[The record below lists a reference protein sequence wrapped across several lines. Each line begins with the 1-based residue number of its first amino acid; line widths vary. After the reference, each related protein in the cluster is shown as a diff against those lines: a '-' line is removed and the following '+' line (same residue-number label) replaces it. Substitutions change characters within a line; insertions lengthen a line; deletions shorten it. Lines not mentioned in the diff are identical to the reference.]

1 MSPST
6 DWAYKRMERIKKAI
20 ELARLQREGTR
31 DRLYTKPAPV
41 EEVISETGVNYTQT
55 RQIPV
60 DHNVLRANR
69 VTTSVQNDAAAIA
82 YKMLRTQVLKRMRE
96 HGWNTLALTGVGPGE
111 GKTLTAINLAINL
124 ASEVN
129 YTVLLVDLDLK
140 RPSIHK
146 YFGIMP
152 EWGLSD
158 YFQESMPL
166 NQILI
171 NPGIDGLVIL
181 PNSKPIQN
189 SSEML
194 SSSQMGKLVKELK
207 TRYPS
212 RFVLFDLPALLTT
225 DDALAFS
232 SYVDALLF
240 VVEEGKTRKEDLVEA
255 MEILRG
261 VNVLGTVLNKA

>member
-1 MSPST
+1 L
-6 DWAYKRMERIKKAI
+6 RR
-20 ELARLQREGTR
+20 R
-31 DRLYTKPAPV
+31 
-41 EEVISETGVNYTQT
+41 GVTYTQT
-55 RQIPV
+55 RSLPV
-60 DHNVLRANR
+60 DPRVLLENR
-69 VTTSVQNDAAAIA
+69 VITSGESNAAAIA

-140 RPSIHK
+140 RPSIHT
-146 YFGIMP
+146 YFGMTP
-152 EWGLSD
+152 ERGLSD
-158 YFQESMPL
+158 YLLDGAPL
-166 NQILI
+166 EQILI
-171 NPGIDGLVIL
+171 NPSVDGLVIL

-194 SSSQMGKLVKELK
+194 SSSRMGKLVEELK

-212 RFVLFDLPALLTT
+212 RFVLFDLPALLVT

-232 SYVDALLF
+232 PYVDALLF

-261 VNVLGTVLNKA
+261 VNILGTVLNKAEMVNKVYY

>member
-1 MSPST
+1 
-6 DWAYKRMERIKKAI
+6 MERIKKAI
-20 ELARLQREGTR
+20 ELARLERGATR
-31 DRLYTKPAPV
+31 ASIATAAAPV
-41 EEVISETGVNYTQT
+41 EEIIAESGVNYTQT

-60 DHNVLRANR
+60 DPNVLRANR
-69 VTTSVQNDAAAIA
+69 VTTSLQSDKAAIA

-96 HGWNTLALTGVGPGE
+96 HKWNTLAITGVSPGE

-140 RPSIHK
+140 RPSIHT
-146 YFGIMP
+146 YFGITP
-152 EWGLSD
+152 ERGLSD
-158 YFQESMPL
+158 FLLDGAPL
-166 NQILI
+166 EQILI
-171 NPGIDGLVIL
+171 NPSIDGLVIL

-194 SSSQMGKLVKELK
+194 ASSRMGKLVEELK

-232 SYVDALLF
+232 SYVDALLL
-240 VVEEGKTRKEDLVEA
+240 VVEEGKTRKEDLVET
-255 MEILRG
+255 MEILRD
-261 VNVLGTVLNKA
+261 VNVLGTVLNKAETANKVYY